1 MSSSKFS
8 FGGGHFPEELFF
20 LNFRSGLK
28 PASPVFRTEISS
40 KHNHNHTTM
49 ARIPATKRR
58 KLTPPRT
65 DGEDSPSTLEH
76 EPEQSAFFQQASSW
90 NLEQDYETRPRKGKK
105 KEKESTRLPIKTSDG
120 LVQQAAPVEEADS
133 DLEWLGAEEPEE
145 EIQEE
150 VVKKPKVAAKKQ
162 ILEAQEEMA
171 RIALMVTQEDPE
183 EHVGA
188 FKVLAQFGQSHN
200 VTIKK
205 LALRVQL
212 AVYKDVIPGY
222 RIRPLSEE
230 DMETKVSKEV
240 RKLRAYEQ
248 ALVGGYQGYVRAL
261 AKLAQFPG
269 GSREGGAT
277 LASIA
282 ISCACTLLVEV
293 PHFNFRSDLLKILVG
308 KLSGRR
314 VDDDFVRCRETIE
327 TLFRDDDDGT
337 PSLDAVSILTKMMKG
352 RGYRVD
358 ESVLNTFLHLRLLS
372 EFSGKASTNYI
383 EKSKDEEFG
392 GKKLKEKRVF
402 RTKKER
408 KLMKERK
415 VVEKEMKQADA
426 TVSHEDRDRMQS
438 ETLKLVFV
446 TYFRILKMRSPNL
459 MGAVL
464 EGLARYAHLINQD
477 FFGDLLEALKDLIGH
492 AETGDDVEDQEE
504 EDAETTRNLTREAL
518 LCIITAFALLE
529 GQDAAKA
536 QSSLSLDLSFFI
548 THLYR
553 TLYALS
559 LNADIELS
567 SKSLHL
573 PDPNNPSAAPLT
585 TANNK
590 INIQTTTILL
600 LRSLTSILT
609 PTLGARAVPPL
620 RIAAFTK
627 QLLTSSLHLPEKSC
641 TAMIGLLGKVTK
653 THEKKIASLWNT
665 EERRGDGMFDA
676 LGGEVEGSNPFAATI
691 WEGELL
697 RKHFSPAVR
706 DGVKVM
712 EKNVLGLR

>member
-1 MSSSKFS
+1 MGEVFASQT
-8 FGGGHFPEELFF
+8 FF
-20 LNFRSGLK
+20 LEAAACEDFPPRKVNFSNIFDNTAK
-28 PASPVFRTEISS
+28 MVKVPAV
-40 KHNHNHTTM
+40 
-49 ARIPATKRR
+49 KRR
-58 KLTPPRT
+58 KLTPPET
-65 DGEDSPSTLEH
+65 DGEDSSPSTLDH
-76 EPEQSAFFQQASSW
+76 VPETNAFFKQASSW
-90 NLEQDYETRPRKGKK
+90 NLEQDYETKPRKGKK
-105 KEKESTRLPIKTSDG
+105 KEKENTRLPIKTSEG
-120 LVQQAAPVEEADS
+120 FVQQVELPDEVNEEEN
-133 DLEWLGAEEPEE
+133 DLEWLGADESEE
-145 EIQEE
+145 EVAVE
-150 VVKKPKVAAKKQ
+150 VKKPAVPVRQQ
-162 ILEAQEEMA
+162 ILEAKEEMA
-171 RIALMVTQEDPE
+171 RIALMLNEDPE
-183 EHVGA
+183 ENAGA
-188 FKVLAQFGQSHN
+188 FKSLSQFGQSQN
-200 VTIKK
+200 TTIKK
-205 LALRVQL
+205 LALTVQL

-248 ALVGGYQGYVRAL
+248 ELVGGYQAYIREL
-261 AKLAQFPG
+261 SKLAQSGRSGTSRDG
-269 GSREGGAT
+269 GPSLGSVA
-277 LASIA
+277 IA
-282 ISCACTLLVEV
+282 CACALLTAV
-293 PHFNFRSDLLKILVG
+293 PHFNFRGDLLKILAG
-308 KLSGRR
+308 KLSTRK
-314 VDDDFVRCRETIE
+314 VDDDFVKCRETIE
-327 TLFRDDDDGT
+327 TLFRNDEDGT
-337 PSLDAVSILTKMMKG
+337 PSLDAVSILTKMMKA

-372 EFSGKASTNYI
+372 EFSWKASTNHVDRP
-383 EKSKDEEFG
+383 SKEDGGFQ

-408 KLMKERK
+408 KLVKERK
-415 VVEKEMKQADA
+415 AVEKEMTQADA
-426 TVSHEDRDRMQS
+426 TVSHEERDRMQA

-492 AETGDDVEDQEE
+492 AETGDDVEEE
-504 EDAETTRNLTREAL
+504 EGQEGDSETTRNLTREAL

-536 QSSLSLDLSFFI
+536 KSTLSLDLSFFI

-559 LNADIELS
+559 LNPDIELS
-567 SKSLHL
+567 AKSLHL

-590 INIQTTTILL
+590 INIQTTTVLL
-600 LRSLTSILT
+600 LRSLQSVLT
-609 PTLGARAVPPL
+609 PPLAARAVPPL

-627 QLLTSSLHLPEKSC
+627 QLMTSSLHVPEKSC
-641 TAMIGLLGKVTK
+641 IAMMGLLGKIAK
-653 THEKKIASLWNT
+653 THETKIKALWNT
-665 EERRGDGMFDA
+665 EERKGDGTFNS
-676 LGGEVEGSNPFAATI
+676 LGLEVEGSNPFATTI

-697 RKHFSPAVR
+697 KKHFCPAVR

-712 EKNVLGLR
+712 EKNILGLR

>member
-1 MSSSKFS
+1 
-8 FGGGHFPEELFF
+8 
-20 LNFRSGLK
+20 
-28 PASPVFRTEISS
+28 
-40 KHNHNHTTM
+40 M
-49 ARIPATKRR
+49 ARIPAIKRR
-58 KLTPPRT
+58 KLTRPRT
-65 DGEDSPSTLEH
+65 DGEDSSPSTLEN
-76 EPEQSAFFQQASSW
+76 EPETNAFFEQASSW
-90 NLEQDYETRPRKGKK
+90 NLEQDYETRPRKGRK
-105 KEKESTRLPIKTSDG
+105 KEKENTRLPIKTSEG
-120 LVQQAAPVEEADS
+120 LIQQIEVPQDAEDS
-133 DLEWLGAEEPEE
+133 DLEWLGTEESEE
-145 EIQEE
+145 EVQEE
-150 VVKKPKVAAKKQ
+150 IVKKPTIPIKQQ

-171 RIALMVTQEDPE
+171 RIAVMLTQEDPE

-200 VTIKK
+200 ITIKK

-230 DMETKVSKEV
+230 DMETKVSKDV
-240 RKLRAYEQ
+240 RRLRAYEQ

-261 AKLAQFPG
+261 AKLAQSPG
-269 GSREGGAT
+269 GSRDGGPN

-293 PHFNFRSDLLKILVG
+293 PHFNFRGDLLKILVG

-314 VDDDFVRCRETIE
+314 VDDDFVKCRETIE

-358 ESVLNTFLHLRLLS
+358 ESVLNTLLHLRLLS
-372 EFSGKASTNYI
+372 EFSWKGSTNHI
-383 EKSKDEEFG
+383 EKPKHDDDFG

-492 AETGDDVEDQEE
+492 AETGDDVEEG
-504 EDAETTRNLTREAL
+504 EDEDTETTRNLTREAL

-536 QSSLSLDLSFFI
+536 QTTLSLDLSFFV

-559 LNADIELS
+559 LNPDMELS

-573 PDPNNPSAAPLT
+573 PDPNNPSPVPLT
-585 TANNK
+585 TTNNK
-590 INIQTTTILL
+590 VNIQTTTVLL
-600 LRSLTSILT
+600 LRSLTSILI
-609 PTLGARAVPPL
+609 PSLAARAVPPL

-641 TAMIGLLGKVTK
+641 IAMMGLLGKVTK
-653 THEKKIASLWNT
+653 IHEKKIASLWNT

-676 LGGEVEGSNPFAATI
+676 LSGEVEGSNPFAATI
-691 WEGELL
+691 WEGQLL

-712 EKNVLGLR
+712 EKNTLGLR